1 MRLVRYLSEGRLE
14 RDDGVPTRRSV
25 GTPYL
30 VFRYLNLRSRLK
42 GRRAE
47 REPFALSR
55 LLDLTWCYPCASHLD
70 KLVRATVYILSDIL
84 DGIAPC
90 RQIPMVRSDTV
101 RYLIVS
107 HATSVSVST
116 ILFSKPRIVTDEN
129 RTADFFV
136 KLQTFLRIRM

>member
-14 RDDGVPTRRSV
+14 RDDGMPTRLSV

-70 KLVRATVYILSDIL
+70 KLVRATVYILSDSPIL
-84 DGIAPC
+84 S
-90 RQIPMVRSDTV
+90 RQPPNC
-101 RYLIVS
+101 
-107 HATSVSVST
+107 SVND
-116 ILFSKPRIVTDEN
+116 P
-129 RTADFFV
+129 
-136 KLQTFLRIRM
+136 FLGCLSQI

>member
-1 MRLVRYLSEGRLE
+1 MSTDLDILDGIAPCRQIPMVRS
-14 RDDGVPTRRSV
+14 D
-25 GTPYL
+25 
-30 VFRYLNLRSRLK
+30 
-42 GRRAE
+42 
-47 REPFALSR
+47 
-55 LLDLTWCYPCASHLD
+55 
-70 KLVRATVYILSDIL
+70 TVL

-129 RTADFFV
+129 RPADFFV